1 MENQNKVIMDI
12 SEEPYGRE
20 GIEEMIERLNS
31 LDDKEPENNEKDK
44 GIA

>member
-12 SEEPYGRE
+12 NEKPYGRE

-31 LDDKEPENNEKDK
+31 LDDKEPKGDEKDK